1 MKCLTNVFRK
11 ILWKNV
17 HQLASD
23 LLQVGSAEPPPLHA
37 DVFLYG
43 LTSYKQHESWGR
55 SEPTC
60 AAGAP
65 VPPRPAA
72 PAARS
77 TGPGPREKTSGR
89 EHGHAECAGG
99 NDGRGLRT
107 QPLQRQ
113 PAAAGPQQG
122 RAGITA
128 RRAGQNGRQG
138 WFPGG
143 QVESEVRRS
152 WDPTAGEN
160 WGSGQPRQA
169 SPRGRVGPPGT
180 PRQAHRRAAAESGG
194 WRPGF
199 WRWPL
204 PAHSA
209 EGLPGSLLLW
219 HKHPSP
225 RPHLL
230 PPKGPHRHIHLGSGP
245 PHRNLGGTF
254 GPKQSAPGPP
264 RFMPLSHAKH
274 THSINSPKA
283 FSLLQQH

>member
-17 HQLASD
+17 YQLASD
-23 LLQVGSAEPPPLHA
+23 LLQMSSAEPPPFHA
-37 DVFLYG
+37 GVLLYG
-43 LTSYKQHESWGR
+43 LTSYKQHESWSC

-60 AAGAP
+60 AAGAR

-77 TGPGPREKTSGR
+77 TGPGRREKASGR
-89 EHGHAECAGG
+89 EHGHPECARG

-113 PAAAGPQQG
+113 PVVAGPQQG

-128 RRAGQNGRQG
+128 RCAGQNGRQG
-138 WFPGG
+138 WLLGG
-143 QVESEVRRS
+143 QAESEAWRS
-152 WDPTAGEN
+152 WDPTADEN

-169 SPRGRVGPPGT
+169 RPRGRLGPPGT
-180 PRQAHRRAAAESGG
+180 HSWAAAESGG

-199 WRWPL
+199 WRRPR
-204 PAHSA
+204 PAYSA
-209 EGLPGSLLLW
+209 EGLPGSLLLR

-225 RPHLL
+225 R
-230 PPKGPHRHIHLGSGP
+230 PHRHIHLGSGP

-264 RFMPLSHAKH
+264 RFMPPH
-274 THSINSPKA
+274 TQNTPTPSTAPKP
-283 FSLLQQH
+283 SLLQQH